1 MHELVR
7 PTCDKIKSAYC
18 LRCCY
23 PLASL
28 AIKFVL
34 NLIMNHSRDARM
46 TNSCGRLESREI
58 VVLLFFTFSY
68 NKRQSSLSFV
78 HSTWNEMKW
87 TDPNKSTRNLRKCP
101 SHVSPT
107 YFRGPIYKVFLRQS
121 YDYLT
126 IMPKLRSTYDGR
138 LFCKTS
144 YEARKAFL
152 RYDSLA
158 KL

>member
-7 PTCDKIKSAYC
+7 PTCDKIDSAYC

-78 HSTWNEMKW
+78 HST
-87 TDPNKSTRNLRKCP
+87 
-101 SHVSPT
+101 
-107 YFRGPIYKVFLRQS
+107 
-121 YDYLT
+121 
-126 IMPKLRSTYDGR
+126 
-138 LFCKTS
+138 
-144 YEARKAFL
+144 
-152 RYDSLA
+152 
-158 KL
+158 

>member
-7 PTCDKIKSAYC
+7 PTCDKINSAYC

-46 TNSCGRLESREI
+46 TNSCGWLESREI

-78 HSTWNEMKW
+78 HST
-87 TDPNKSTRNLRKCP
+87 
-101 SHVSPT
+101 
-107 YFRGPIYKVFLRQS
+107 
-121 YDYLT
+121 
-126 IMPKLRSTYDGR
+126 
-138 LFCKTS
+138 
-144 YEARKAFL
+144 
-152 RYDSLA
+152 
-158 KL
+158 